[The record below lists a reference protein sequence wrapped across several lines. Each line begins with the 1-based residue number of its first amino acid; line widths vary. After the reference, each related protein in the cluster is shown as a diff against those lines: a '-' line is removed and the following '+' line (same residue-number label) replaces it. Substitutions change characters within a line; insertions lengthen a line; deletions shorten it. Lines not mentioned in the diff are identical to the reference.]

1 MNLVNDSVQIYR
13 RLFRSV
19 APYWQRLLVAFV
31 CSLPL
36 SLCSAGIA
44 YLVKPALD
52 EVFLKKDMRM
62 LMLIPLGVVALYAVR
77 GTFDYAYSYALGSV
91 GQAIIND
98 FRKRVYVHLQRL
110 SLSFF
115 SKHPTGVI
123 ISRMTNDINLLQRAI
138 SSDFLDFFKDAFS
151 IISLSV
157 VLFKQDARL
166 ASVAFLF
173 LPWVAIPIL
182 RFGKKTRKISTRG
195 QEKIGALATFI
206 HETIN
211 GSRIVKAFGMEE
223 YENRRFA
230 QENVRLFRI
239 TLKRLKVRAM
249 TGPLMEFIGGCAGA
263 AVIFYGGYSV
273 FNGQSTP
280 GTFFSFVA
288 ALLLLYSPLKK
299 IGTAYQDIQEGLA
312 GAKRVYALL
321 DTEPEITER
330 PGAKAL
336 PAVRG
341 DICFERVSFAYNSK
355 PVLQDVSLRIKPG
368 ETVAIVGMT
377 GSGKTTLVNL
387 IPRFFDVLSGAITI
401 DGHDIRDVTLFSLRS
416 QISLVSQHSY
426 LFHDTVGN
434 NIAAGGVLAR
444 SDQNIIAAAKA
455 AHAHEFIQE
464 LPNGYD
470 TIVGEHGEKLSGGQR
485 QRIAIARAVL
495 KNAPIL
501 LLDEATSSMDSELEA
516 RIQQS
521 LESLASSRTTLI
533 IAHRLSTIRNAD
545 RIIVLAD
552 GRVVEEGTHAQLC
565 GGAGEYAKLY
575 SIYLREEERS
585 RGVAPGRT
593 T

>member
-1 MNLVNDSVQIYR
+1 MNLLTDSVHIYR

-19 APYWQRLLVAFV
+19 APYWQRLLVAFI

-36 SLCSAGIA
+36 SLCSAGVA

-77 GTFDYAYSYALGSV
+77 GTFDYAYSYVLGSV
-91 GQAIIND
+91 GQSIIND
-98 FRKRVYVHLQRL
+98 FRQRVYVHLQRL

-115 SKHPTGVI
+115 LKHPTGLI

-151 IISLSV
+151 IISLSA

-166 ASVAFLF
+166 ACVAFIF
-173 LPWVAIPIL
+173 LPWVAIPII
-182 RFGKKTRKISTRG
+182 RFGEKTRKFSTRG

-230 QENVRLFRI
+230 HENMRLFRI
-239 TLKRLKVRAM
+239 TLKRLKIRAM
-249 TGPLMEFIGGCAGA
+249 TGPLMELIGGCAGA
-263 AVIFYGGYSV
+263 AVIFYGGYNV
-273 FNGQSTP
+273 FNGHSTP

-288 ALLLLYSPLKK
+288 ALLLLYSPLRNV
-299 IGTAYQDIQEGLA
+299 GTAYQDIQEGLA
-312 GAKRVYALL
+312 GAKRVYEVL
-321 DTEPEITER
+321 DTETEVKELA
-330 PGAKAL
+330 GARTL

-341 DICFERVSFAYNSK
+341 EIGFEQVSFAYNGK
-355 PVLQDVSLRIKPG
+355 PVLRDVSFQARPG
-368 ETVAIVGMT
+368 ESFAIVGMT

-387 IPRFFDVLSGAITI
+387 ILRFFDVTSGRITI
-401 DGHDIRDVTLFSLRS
+401 DGQDIREVTLFSLRS
-416 QISLVSQHSY
+416 QIALVSQHSY
-426 LFHDTVGN
+426 LFHDTIRN
-434 NIAAGGVLAR
+434 NIASGALPP
-444 SDQNIIAAAKA
+444 SDESILAAAKA

-470 TIVGEHGEKLSGGQR
+470 TVVGEHGEKLSGGQR
-485 QRIAIARAVL
+485 QRIAIARALL

-501 LLDEATSSMDSELEA
+501 ILDEATSSMDSQLEA
-516 RIQQS
+516 QIQQS
-521 LESLASSRTTLI
+521 LEALVSNRTTFI
-533 IAHRLSTIRNAD
+533 ISHRLSTIRNAD
-545 RIIVLAD
+545 RIIVLAA
-552 GRVVEEGTHAQLC
+552 GRVVEEGTHAQLYDSN
-565 GGAGEYAKLY
+565 GEYAKLY
-575 SIYLREEERS
+575 STYLQDEQRTVPAGH
-585 RGVAPGRT
+585 RGTG
-593 T
+593 